1 MILANLPHV
10 FPLSSYSGFMTLF
23 FVGVAALLALDL
35 GVFHRSTKVI
45 HWRSALVSVIGWTAL
60 ALAFNLFFWW
70 LCKDWLNADPSVL
83 TGSEFV
89 KKDGTVTP
97 NSAATQ
103 IGLQWLASYIIE
115 LSLSIDN
122 LFVFVI
128 IFKHFAIPAGL
139 QYRVLFW
146 GIIGAVILRIAFITA
161 GIELIHRFE
170 WLAGILGAF
179 LISTGGKLIWN
190 SSKEDHT
197 DPSHSIG
204 YKILRK
210 IMPLTNQFNGTHFFS
225 RIDHRWVATPMFAAL
240 VVVEMTDVIFAV
252 DSVPAVLAIT
262 KEPIVAITSNIA
274 AILGLRAMY
283 FLLANVIDRF
293 YLLKPALGIVL
304 AFVGVKMVY
313 GWWFA
318 APLLPIHWSLIIVFV
333 VISSGMFGSLLFP
346 RPPKTMPVDSH

>member
-1 MILANLPHV
+1 MLLATVSHI
-10 FPLSSYSGFMTLF
+10 FPLTNYSDFITLF

-35 GVFHRSTKVI
+35 GVLHRNTKTI
-45 HWRSALVSVIGWTAL
+45 HWQSALKSVLAWTLL
-60 ALAFNLFFWW
+60 ALVFNVFFWW
-70 LCKDWLNADPSVL
+70 ICKGWLEADPSVL

-89 KKDGTVTP
+89 KKDGTVSP
-97 NSAATQ
+97 SSAATE
-103 IGLQWLASYIIE
+103 IGLQWLASYLIE

-128 IFKHFAIPAGL
+128 IFRHFAVPAGL

-146 GIIGAVILRIAFITA
+146 GILGAVIMRIVFITA

-179 LISTGGKLIWN
+179 LIGTGSKLIWTA
-190 SSKEDHT
+190 SQHDHS

-210 IMPLTNQFNGTHFFS
+210 LIPLTNQFNGTHFFS
-225 RIDHRWVATPMFAAL
+225 RINNRWVATPMFAAL
-240 VVVEMTDVIFAV
+240 VVVEVTDVIFAV

-262 KEPIVAITSNIA
+262 KEPIVAITSNVA

-304 AFVGVKMVY
+304 AFVGVKMVWS
-313 GWWFA
+313 WWFA
-318 APLLPIHWSLIIVFV
+318 SPMLAIHWSLIIVLG
-333 VISSGMFGSLLFP
+333 VITAGMVGSVLFP
-346 RPPKTMPVDSH
+346 QRKPTTPTPMH

>member
-1 MILANLPHV
+1 MLLANLPHV
-10 FPLSSYSGFMTLF
+10 FPLTNYGGFMGLF
-23 FVGVAALLALDL
+23 FLGIALLLALDL
-35 GVFHRSTKVI
+35 GVLHRTTKVI
-45 HWRSALVSVIGWTAL
+45 HWKSALLSVIVWTAL
-60 ALAFNLFFWW
+60 ALAFNFFFWW
-70 LCKDWLNADPSVL
+70 MCKGWLNADPSVL

-89 KKDGTVTP
+89 KKDGTVTV
-97 NSAATQ
+97 NGAANE

-128 IFKHFAIPAGL
+128 IFKHFAIPGGL

-146 GIIGAVILRIAFITA
+146 GIIGAVVLRILFITA

-179 LISTGGKLIWN
+179 LLITGGKLVWK
-190 SSKEDHT
+190 SSGEDHT

-210 IMPLTNQFNGTHFFS
+210 LMPLTNQFNGTHFFS

-313 GWWFA
+313 GWWNA
-318 APLLPIHWSLIIVFV
+318 SPLLPIHWSLIIVFA
-333 VISSGMFGSLLFP
+333 VITSGMVGSLLFP
-346 RPPKTMPVDSH
+346 RPPKNTPVDSH

>member
-1 MILANLPHV
+1 MHLANTQHI
-10 FPLSSYSGFMTLF
+10 FPLSNYGGFMGLF
-23 FVGVAALLALDL
+23 FLGIAVLLALDL
-35 GVFHRSTKVI
+35 GVLHRSTKVI
-45 HWRSALVSVIGWTAL
+45 HWKSALKSVIVWTAL
-60 ALAFNLFFWW
+60 ALAFNVFFWW
-70 LCKDWLNADPSVL
+70 LCKGWLNADPSVL
-83 TGSEFV
+83 AGSEFV
-89 KKDGTVTP
+89 KKDGSFTV
-97 NSAATQ
+97 NGVANE

-115 LSLSIDN
+115 LSLSVDN

-128 IFKHFAIPAGL
+128 IFRHFAIPGGL

-146 GIIGAVILRIAFITA
+146 GIIGAVVLRILFITA

-170 WLAGILGAF
+170 WLVVVLGAF
-179 LISTGGKLIWN
+179 LIATGGKLVWK
-190 SSKEDHT
+190 SGQEDHT

-210 IMPLTNQFNGTHFFS
+210 LMPMTNELNGSHFFS
-225 RIDHRWVATPMFAAL
+225 RINHRWVATPMFAAL

-283 FLLANVIDRF
+283 FLLANVVDRF

-304 AFVGVKMVY
+304 AFVGVKMVWN
-313 GWWFA
+313 WWFA
-318 APLLPIHWSLIIVFV
+318 APMMPIHWSLIIVFG
-333 VISSGMFGSLLFP
+333 VICAGIFGSLLFP
-346 RPPKTMPVDSH
+346 HKKPPAPDASH